1 MLMSAIIV
9 TILGGIGWLLH
20 ATIHPAAGYGFW
32 VFQGISLAVVVVCSI
47 IKPSTENQAL
57 TRERQ

>member
-1 MLMSAIIV
+1 MIAIIV
-9 TILGGIGWLLH
+9 TILGGIGWILH

-47 IKPSTENQAL
+47 IKPNASGNSL
-57 TRERQ
+57 H